1 MPTCTALSTANRPAA
16 PFLRPVVAAR
26 NRKTL
31 GSHLPTPKPLSPP
44 LSAYLSHGSPKKK
57 LLLLWIFDSR
67 GDACFPSM
75 RTQIVNPYRLAHHG
89 IGTSASTG
97 SVNTSNHNANA
108 YEVQGQSY
116 LRHQQG
122 GAIGIGKTLPVSS
135 GCGELVAYY
144 LPEDPRVSTLGDPQ
158 ALLLL

>member
-1 MPTCTALSTANRPAA
+1 
-16 PFLRPVVAAR
+16 
-26 NRKTL
+26 
-31 GSHLPTPKPLSPP
+31 
-44 LSAYLSHGSPKKK
+44 
-57 LLLLWIFDSR
+57 
-67 GDACFPSM
+67 M

-116 LRHQQG
+116 LRHQRG

-144 LPEDPRVSTLGDPQ
+144 LPEIQGSRPLGIPRRCSSLAMP
-158 ALLLL
+158 LLFSSVPWYSPPLPYLRSQSFWDCLKRQRDSGGPTGLPLWWTILANPPL